1 MESKYKVT
9 DIPEESSFYD
19 LVAGDNVMEIPLFQR
34 PYSWKNSHYTTMLD
48 DVSVVL
54 EDPTSAIFLG
64 VIVTYSRGASQG
76 RPPTW
81 MVVDG
86 QQRVSTLYLS
96 VLAHVLVAA
105 ENGELD
111 WAADIIGRYLLVRP
125 MSGLAHNTKLVPS
138 FNDRRQFSEI
148 WDRVSKVK
156 NLSSH
161 QMYAHNPPRPPSPS
175 GDEEGMMKSQ
185 FGNMVKDARREFK
198 GGGIET
204 FSERV
209 DVIATKLSMVS
220 ISLREPTVAP
230 KIFERLNYGA
240 EPITVADLV
249 RNEIFARV
257 GNDLDAA
264 QSLFGGKWEPFI
276 SRFSDKN
283 TDFNRFLF
291 PYGLIH
297 NSSIRRNDLFMTI
310 RGIWDKL
317 GGPAAIIENLEKF
330 QEPYVCLSSGS
341 NLEKATKSINLRIH
355 RLHSLNRPSS
365 VYPFLMRLLA
375 SYTAGQLSE
384 SKVLETLDVVES
396 FLVRRAICGIEPTG
410 LHAVFKGLWDE
421 IFATPNDPKD
431 SEINAATIREKVMSR
446 STISW
451 PSDAMVK
458 DAILNGP
465 LYRRKIRQFAIRE
478 YELSLD
484 AECPGDISDIEHI
497 APQKKPDDWTDVP
510 KDEYE
515 AVLHT
520 WGNLAPISPGMNKK
534 VSAGTFDQKRKE
546 YKNSKFPSVREL
558 SNVEKWTIDEIKR
571 RSEKVSEWA
580 VARWAY

>member
-1 MESKYKVT
+1 
-9 DIPEESSFYD
+9 
-19 LVAGDNVMEIPLFQR
+19 
-34 PYSWKNSHYTTMLD
+34 
-48 DVSVVL
+48 
-54 EDPTSAIFLG
+54 
-64 VIVTYSRGASQG
+64 
-76 RPPTW
+76 
-81 MVVDG
+81 
-86 QQRVSTLYLS
+86 
-96 VLAHVLVAA
+96 
-105 ENGELD
+105 
-111 WAADIIGRYLLVRP
+111 
-125 MSGLAHNTKLVPS
+125 
-138 FNDRRQFSEI
+138 
-148 WDRVSKVK
+148 
-156 NLSSH
+156 
-161 QMYAHNPPRPPSPS
+161 
-175 GDEEGMMKSQ
+175 
-185 FGNMVKDARREFK
+185 
-198 GGGIET
+198 
-204 FSERV
+204 
-209 DVIATKLSMVS
+209 
-220 ISLREPTVAP
+220 
-230 KIFERLNYGA
+230 
-240 EPITVADLV
+240 
-249 RNEIFARV
+249 
-257 GNDLDAA
+257 
-264 QSLFGGKWEPFI
+264 
-276 SRFSDKN
+276 
-283 TDFNRFLF
+283 
-291 PYGLIH
+291 
-297 NSSIRRNDLFMTI
+297 MTI

-384 SKVLETLDVVES
+384 FKVLETLDVVES

-534 VSAGTFDQKRKE
+534 FQQE
-546 YKNSKFPSVREL
+546 PS
-558 SNVEKWTIDEIKR
+558 IK
-571 RSEKVSEWA
+571 SEKNTKIRNSHQFGSF
-580 VARWAY
+580 RMSRNGPLMK